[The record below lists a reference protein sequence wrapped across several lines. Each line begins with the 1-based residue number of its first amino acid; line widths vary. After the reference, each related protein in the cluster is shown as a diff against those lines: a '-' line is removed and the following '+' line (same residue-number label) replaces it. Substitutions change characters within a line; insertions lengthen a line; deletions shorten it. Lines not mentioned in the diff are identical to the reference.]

1 MEPFLLPKYIFIVY
15 MNEAKL
21 YGKTIPEILEHIKQF
36 KGKTLIFFDTET
48 TGLEPNRP
56 YEQVTQIAAMAVNG
70 DDWSLIDKFEEK
82 AALNPNT
89 RKILDDP
96 SIKAFVEKLKD
107 PTIKITSDDKRE
119 LSPEI
124 QSLIRNIKDPISREY
139 MKDYVRWVKKY
150 KKHPK
155 SLEDILDMTRH
166 FDGKPESE
174 RNSEKEMLSN
184 FESFVEQHSDNIVMI
199 AHNAGFDMKTIEA
212 RRNANGLGR
221 MPKHSV
227 FDNLQFVR
235 YFLVPLL
242 VTLKDQEFLDQI
254 TTKSK
259 MQPYSASL
267 GKVAQGMKI
276 NPSGWH
282 DALAD
287 VDMMIQ
293 VMRRLIELLEENEN
307 IDIRTYQSTQARRL
321 RNMKM

>member
-1 MEPFLLPKYIFIVY
+1 
-15 MNEAKL
+15 MNEAKM

-70 DDWSLIDKFEEK
+70 DDWSLLGKFEEK

-89 RKILDDP
+89 QKILNDP
-96 SIKAFVEKLKD
+96 TIKAFVTKLKE
-107 PTIKITSDDKRE
+107 PNVKLTSDDKKE

-124 QSLIRNIKDPISREY
+124 QDMIRNIKDPISREY
-139 MKDYVRWVKKY
+139 MKDYVRWLKKY
-150 KKHPK
+150 KKHPTA
-155 SLEDILDMTRH
+155 LEDILGMTRH

-174 RNSEKEMLSN
+174 RGTEKEMLKN
-184 FESFVEQHSDNIVMI
+184 FEKFVEQYGENIVMI

-212 RRNANGLGR
+212 RRRINLLGR

-235 YFLVPLL
+235 FFLIPLL
-242 VTLKDQEFLDQI
+242 VTLNDKEFLDQI

-259 MQPYSASL
+259 VQPYSSSL
-267 GKVAQGMKI
+267 GKVAQAMKI

-293 VMRRLIELLEENEN
+293 VMRRLIELLEENQTL
-307 IDIRTYQSTQARRL
+307 DIRKFQSTQAKRL
-321 RNMKM
+321 RNMP

>member
-1 MEPFLLPKYIFIVY
+1 
-15 MNEAKL
+15 MNEAKM

-70 DDWSLIDKFEEK
+70 DDWNLLGKFEEK

-89 RKILDDP
+89 QKILNDP
-96 SIKAFVEKLKD
+96 TIKAFVTKLKE
-107 PTIKITSDDKRE
+107 PNVKLTSDDKKE

-124 QSLIRNIKDPISREY
+124 QDMIRNIKDPISREY
-139 MKDYVRWVKKY
+139 MKDYVRWLKKY
-150 KKHPK
+150 KKHPTA
-155 SLEDILDMTRH
+155 LEDILGMTRH

-174 RNSEKEMLSN
+174 RGTEKEMLKN
-184 FESFVEQHSDNIVMI
+184 FEKFVEQYGENIVMI

-212 RRNANGLGR
+212 RRRINLLGR

-235 YFLVPLL
+235 FFLIPLL
-242 VTLKDQEFLDQI
+242 VTLNDKEFLDQI

-259 MQPYSASL
+259 VQPYSSSL
-267 GKVAQGMKI
+267 GKVAQAMKI

-293 VMRRLIELLEENEN
+293 VMRRLIELLEENQTL
-307 IDIRTYQSTQARRL
+307 DIRKFQSTQAKRL
-321 RNMKM
+321 RNMP

>member
-1 MEPFLLPKYIFIVY
+1 M
-15 MNEAKL
+15 

-70 DDWSLIDKFEEK
+70 DDWNLLGKFEEK

-89 RKILDDP
+89 QKILNDP
-96 SIKAFVEKLKD
+96 TIKAFVTKLKE
-107 PTIKITSDDKRE
+107 PNVKLTSDDKKE

-124 QSLIRNIKDPISREY
+124 QDMIRNIKDPISREY
-139 MKDYVRWVKKY
+139 MKDYVRWLKKY
-150 KKHPK
+150 KKHPTA
-155 SLEDILDMTRH
+155 LEDILGMTRH

-174 RNSEKEMLSN
+174 RGTEKEMLKN
-184 FESFVEQHSDNIVMI
+184 FEKFVEQYGENIVMI

-212 RRNANGLGR
+212 RRRINLLGR

-235 YFLVPLL
+235 FFLIPLL
-242 VTLKDQEFLDQI
+242 VTLNDKEFLDQI

-259 MQPYSASL
+259 VQPYSSSL
-267 GKVAQGMKI
+267 GKVAQAMKI

-293 VMRRLIELLEENEN
+293 VMRRLIELLEENQTL
-307 IDIRTYQSTQARRL
+307 DIRKFQSTQAKRL
-321 RNMKM
+321 RNMP

>member
-1 MEPFLLPKYIFIVY
+1 M
-15 MNEAKL
+15 

-70 DDWSLIDKFEEK
+70 DDWSLLGKFEEK

-89 RKILDDP
+89 QKILNDP
-96 SIKAFVEKLKD
+96 TIKAFVTKLKE
-107 PTIKITSDDKRE
+107 PNVKLTSDDKKE

-124 QSLIRNIKDPISREY
+124 QDMIRNIKDPISREY
-139 MKDYVRWVKKY
+139 MKDYVRWLKKY
-150 KKHPK
+150 KKHPTA
-155 SLEDILDMTRH
+155 LEDILGMTRH

-174 RNSEKEMLSN
+174 RGTEKEMLKN
-184 FESFVEQHSDNIVMI
+184 FEKFVEQYGENIVMI

-212 RRNANGLGR
+212 RRRINLLGR

-235 YFLVPLL
+235 FFLIPLL
-242 VTLKDQEFLDQI
+242 VTLNDKEFLDQI

-259 MQPYSASL
+259 VQPYSSSL
-267 GKVAQGMKI
+267 GKVAQAMKI

-293 VMRRLIELLEENEN
+293 VMRRLIELLEENQTL
-307 IDIRTYQSTQARRL
+307 DIRKFQSTQAKRL
-321 RNMKM
+321 RNMP

>member
-1 MEPFLLPKYIFIVY
+1 M
-15 MNEAKL
+15 

-70 DDWSLIDKFEEK
+70 DDWSLLGKFEEK

-89 RKILDDP
+89 QKILNDP
-96 SIKAFVEKLKD
+96 TIKAFVTKLKE
-107 PTIKITSDDKRE
+107 PNVKLTSDDKKE

-124 QSLIRNIKDPISREY
+124 QDMIRNIKDPISREY
-139 MKDYVRWVKKY
+139 MKDYVRWLKKY
-150 KKHPK
+150 KKHPTA
-155 SLEDILDMTRH
+155 LEDILGMTRH

-174 RNSEKEMLSN
+174 RGTEKEMLKN
-184 FESFVEQHSDNIVMI
+184 FEKFVEQYGENIVMI

-212 RRNANGLGR
+212 RRRINLLGR

-235 YFLVPLL
+235 FFLIPLV
-242 VTLKDQEFLDQI
+242 VTLNDQEFLNQI

-259 MQPYSASL
+259 VQPYSSSL
-267 GKVAQGMKI
+267 GKVAQAMKI

-293 VMRRLIELLEENEN
+293 VMKRLIELLEENETA
-307 IDIRTYQSTQARRL
+307 DIRKFQSTQARRL
-321 RNMKM
+321 RNMP